1 MVQIVVVGGGP
12 AGMMAAGQAAKTGA
26 KVVLLERNS
35 RLGKKLAITGKG
47 RGNITNAA
55 DIEDMIRQYPGNRS
69 FLYGPLYRFTN
80 EDLRRFFRDLGV
92 ATVIERGGR
101 AFPESQRAQDIVAA
115 LEKFLINHNVKIKK
129 ESRVT
134 ALLMNGSSVQGV
146 KCNGE
151 IVPADAVII
160 ATGGVS
166 YPATGSTGDGY
177 TLAKQAGH
185 TIVTPQPALVPL
197 ETKERW
203 VRDVT
208 GVALKNVR
216 AKLYVN
222 EQLVAEEFGE
232 MLFTHYG
239 ISGPII
245 LTISRQAVMAL
256 SQGKQVQV
264 KLNLKPALT
273 AEQLDARLL
282 RDFNKN
288 IRKQFKNSLND
299 LLPQRLIGTM
309 IKLSQIPPET
319 PVNQITKEQRQAM
332 LKALTELTLHIK
344 SVRPLSEAI
353 VTAGGVAVTE
363 IQPTTM
369 ASKLV
374 TGLYFAGEIIDI
386 DGNTGGYNLQ
396 AAFSTGFVAGISAA
410 KQE

>member
-101 AFPESQRAQDIVAA
+101 VFPESQRAQDIVAA

>member
-1 MVQIVVVGGGP
+1 VVQIVVVGGGP

-101 AFPESQRAQDIVAA
+101 VFPESQRAQDIVAA

>member
-101 AFPESQRAQDIVAA
+101 VFPESQRAQDIVAA

-185 TIVTPQPALVPL
+185 TILTPQPALVPL

-288 IRKQFKNSLND
+288 IRKQFKNSLNC